1 MQAAAT
7 TPLYQLVSFKPKLQT
22 FPSKSQLCP
31 LGTPFC
37 RLGMASVS
45 GFRLRPLRAVGGSS
59 SSSASGDDGF
69 VTLIEYVAKE
79 GMNVKDDLV
88 VLLDH
93 IQYACKRIAALVA
106 SPFNYS
112 LGKQTGHGSVGSDRD
127 APKPLD
133 IVSVCFFFLLFEI
146 IKIECC
152 FNLLS
157 FSCVMNC
164 LGGKCFPLCECVL
177 NWDGNCVVV
186 NERSKERME

>member
-37 RLGMASVS
+37 RLEMASIS
-45 GFRLRPLRAVGGSS
+45 GFGLKPLRAVSVSS
-59 SSSASGDDGF
+59 SSSASSDDGF
-69 VTLIEYVAKE
+69 VTLTEYVGKE

-93 IQYACKRIAALVA
+93 IQYACKKIAALVA

-112 LGKQTGHGSVGSDRD
+112 LGKQTALGSVGSDRD

-133 IVSVCFFFLLFEI
+133 IVSVCFFFLFED

-157 FSCVMNC
+157 FSCVMN
-164 LGGKCFPLCECVL
+164 LSWWKVL
-177 NWDGNCVVV
+177 SIV
-186 NERSKERME
+186 